1 MDTDSRR
8 LISHL
13 ASGERLA
20 EEIGAN
26 RHQLVDLDRRRQGN
40 REAIGE
46 LTRKRLKDGKTNKT
60 KLN

>member
-46 LTRKRLKDGKTNKT
+46 LTRKRLKD
-60 KLN
+60 